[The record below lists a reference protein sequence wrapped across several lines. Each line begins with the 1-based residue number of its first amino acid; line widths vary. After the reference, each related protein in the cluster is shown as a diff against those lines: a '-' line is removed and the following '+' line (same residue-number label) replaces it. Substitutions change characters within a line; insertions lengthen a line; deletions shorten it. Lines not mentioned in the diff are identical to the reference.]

1 MSNVESFAFFFFI
14 FVFRESSCGDVWAN
28 VSLDWLDKKGK
39 IVIALT
45 AIINH
50 VMLVN
55 ISTNAVYA
63 VTSSVSTTRR

>member
-1 MSNVESFAFFFFI
+1 M
-14 FVFRESSCGDVWAN
+14 FRESSCGDVWAN